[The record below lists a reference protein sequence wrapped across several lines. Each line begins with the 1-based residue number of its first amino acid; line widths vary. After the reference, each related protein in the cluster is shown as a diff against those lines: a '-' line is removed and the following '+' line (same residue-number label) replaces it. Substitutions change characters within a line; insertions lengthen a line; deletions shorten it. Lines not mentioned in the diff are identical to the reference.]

1 MGSDHWVYDEVNV
14 NGDPNSP
21 KIRIRL
27 TYSYSDVA
35 KFTSLVAEWDEE
47 IDLKIS
53 NEDGTGYLDIA
64 QWVEAFDV
72 PFGGIMKI

>member
-1 MGSDHWVYDEVNV
+1 MGTDHWVFDEVNV

-21 KIRIRL
+21 KVRIRL

-53 NEDGTGYLDIA
+53 NEEGTGYRDIA
-64 QWVEAFDV
+64 
-72 PFGGIMKI
+72 